1 VISTFS
7 FVPEH
12 FNNNGDQGNIEVLSM
27 ELKAAKVEHAVV
39 DQIEKA
45 DFVLFGDAS
54 RAAMRHYEIELEGY
68 RPLIRGR
75 YSKGL
80 ATLLV
85 GSSYEFFAKDLG
97 LELRQVA
104 RKSAFVS
111 GEYFGYRN
119 TEHDLEPVTR
129 NGLFV
134 ATSLYGPFLAKNP
147 SYLSELLIGLGA
159 TPEVQP
165 ERLIW
170 IEKIR
175 EVSGG

>member
-1 VISTFS
+1 M
-7 FVPEH
+7 PEH
-12 FNNNGDQGNIEVLSM
+12 FNNNGDQGNIEVLSI
-27 ELKAAKVEHAVV
+27 ELKAAKVEHAAI
-39 DQIEKA
+39 DKIEKA

-54 RAAMRHYEIELEGY
+54 RAAMRHYESELEGLSPASS
-68 RPLIRGR
+68 RAFFKRV
-75 YSKGL
+75 L

-104 RKSAFVS
+104 RKSEFVN

-119 TEHDLEPVTR
+119 TEYDLEPVTR

-147 SYLSELLIGLGA
+147 GYLSELLIGLGA
-159 TPEVQP
+159 NPELKP
-165 ERLIW
+165 ERLMW